1 MSNVIYKN
9 GQKLFFYSSD
19 NQNNKKQYT
28 QKAAII
34 NSEISANTLRNKRKY
49 TKK

>member
-1 MSNVIYKN
+1 MTT
-9 GQKLFFYSSD
+9 
-19 NQNNKKQYT
+19 NQYALLQWGRGMGGGGNNKKQYT

-49 TKK
+49 TQK